1 MANFATA
8 FTSDV
13 SGCEISSCVLKKD
26 SCSVVYERTNIAL
39 VDKFKVMGVQSL
51 AAGFINSNVCVYCTD
66 NRNKNAAAKNL
77 TFKATGESGAWQLTA
92 EFS

>member
-26 SCSVVYERTNIAL
+26 GCTVDYDRTNIAL
-39 VDKFKVMGVQSL
+39 VDKFKFMGVQNL
-51 AAGFINSNVCVYCTD
+51 AAGFINSGVCLYCTD
-66 NRNKNAAAKNL
+66 NSGENAASENL
-77 TFKATGESGAWQLTA
+77 TFKA
-92 EFS
+92 

>member
-26 SCSVVYERTNIAL
+26 GCTVDYDRTNIAL
-39 VDKFKVMGVQSL
+39 VDKFKFMGVQNL
-51 AAGFINSNVCVYCTD
+51 AAGFVNSVCLYCTD
-66 NRNKNAAAKNL
+66 NRNGNAASDGL
-77 TFKATGESGAWQLTA
+77 TFRAKGESGAWQLKK